1 MIFLIDGIVEVYS
14 IFEES
19 EFVHEHLYRG
29 SIINYRLFFMNELA
43 QVYMR
48 FVKKGTVL
56 KLSFSKLEEIS

>member
-43 QVYMR
+43 
-48 FVKKGTVL
+48 
-56 KLSFSKLEEIS
+56 